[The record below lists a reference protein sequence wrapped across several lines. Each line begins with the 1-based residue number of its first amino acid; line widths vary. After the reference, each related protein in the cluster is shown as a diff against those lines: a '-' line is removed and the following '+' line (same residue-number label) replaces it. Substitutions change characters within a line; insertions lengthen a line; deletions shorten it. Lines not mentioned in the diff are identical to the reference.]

1 MFFPKNYN
9 FGKLFQDMSGG
20 IVEIFDLFDDLSKKY
35 TDLEWYSKKSEVIE
49 SQVDHIVHDII
60 NQLNTSFIT
69 PFDRE
74 DLHLLAVELD
84 NIVDYIDEAIH
95 MLSLYEI
102 KNKPEFIDDFSK
114 IYLELAKNLQDLII
128 ETFKCNKKDM
138 WLVNKLVIAIKV
150 LENQA
155 DKIYLASLHKILN
168 EEKDPIEVI
177 KLKDIVE
184 KLENIADNYK
194 FVWHTIEN
202 MLIKMG

>member
-20 IVEIFDLFDDLSKKY
+20 IIEIFDTFDSLSKNYK
-35 TDLEWYSKKSEVIE
+35 DLDWFAKKSEVIE
-49 SQVDHIVHDII
+49 TQVDHMVHDVI
-60 NQLNTSFIT
+60 NQLNVSFIT

-74 DLHLLAVELD
+74 DLHLLVVELD

-95 MLSLYEI
+95 MINLYEL
-102 KNKPEFIDDFSK
+102 KNKPSFINEFSI
-114 IYLELAKNLQDLII
+114 IYLELAKNLQSLIT
-128 ETFKCNKKDM
+128 ETFKSKKDM
-138 WLVNKLVIAIKV
+138 SLVSKLVISIKV
-150 LENQA
+150 WENQA
-155 DKIYLASLHKILN
+155 DKIYLAALHKLFN

-177 KLKDIVE
+177 KIKDILE
-184 KLENIADNYK
+184 KLETVADNYK